1 MPLRVIFVCVVYPPE
16 SEPSA
21 VMASELVREMVAA
34 GHTVT
39 VICPFPNRPMGA
51 VYEGFSRRLWK
62 WNLDGPGRVVR
73 VWTWLVGRSRST
85 VNRVLEGISFGL
97 SAAIGVLVTRRP
109 DVVLMETWPIFGQV
123 PVLVAARLRGLPVV
137 NYIKDLYPEAAE
149 AARLIRS
156 GGRIS
161 RSVRAIDRWVQERS
175 RRNIVISEGTRA
187 HLMASRGIAAA
198 RLVVRRDWLDL
209 SAIRPVEG
217 KRHWRAEVGIGE
229 GRFVCM
235 FAGTLGHASGVGVLV
250 EVAEILRHR
259 ADIVLVVIGEGIEK
273 NRMRR
278 DIELRGLSN
287 LLMLPFQP
295 RERVAEVQSSAD
307 VLMLTSTRDMGTSSV
322 PSKLITYLA
331 VGRPVLCAA
340 SREGELAKVV
350 TEECLGVVAE
360 PGDAASVAAGIL
372 SLKSM
377 GVGMLSEMGRRARE
391 LAMARYSL
399 DSAVL
404 EFEAIL
410 VAATTRE

>member
-1 MPLRVIFVCVVYPPE
+1 
-16 SEPSA
+16 
-21 VMASELVREMVAA
+21 
-34 GHTVT
+34 
-39 VICPFPNRPMGA
+39 
-51 VYEGFSRRLWK
+51 
-62 WNLDGPGRVVR
+62 
-73 VWTWLVGRSRST
+73 
-85 VNRVLEGISFGL
+85 
-97 SAAIGVLVTRRP
+97 
-109 DVVLMETWPIFGQV
+109 
-123 PVLVAARLRGLPVV
+123 
-137 NYIKDLYPEAAE
+137 
-149 AARLIRS
+149 
-156 GGRIS
+156 
-161 RSVRAIDRWVQERS
+161 
-175 RRNIVISEGTRA
+175 
-187 HLMASRGIAAA
+187 
-198 RLVVRRDWLDL
+198 
-209 SAIRPVEG
+209 
-217 KRHWRAEVGIGE
+217 
-229 GRFVCM
+229 
-235 FAGTLGHASGVGVLV
+235 LV